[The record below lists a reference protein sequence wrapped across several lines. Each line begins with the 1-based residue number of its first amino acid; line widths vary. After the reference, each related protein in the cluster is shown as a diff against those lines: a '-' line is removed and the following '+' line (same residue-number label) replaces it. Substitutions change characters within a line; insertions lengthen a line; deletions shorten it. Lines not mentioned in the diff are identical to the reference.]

1 MVGQSKIKITVVGA
15 GYVGMS
21 LSVLL
26 AQHND
31 VTVLDINEDK
41 VDRINDGQST
51 VVDAEIELFLA
62 EKSLSLVATT
72 NSEAAYKGASFIV
85 IATPTNYDLDT
96 SQFDTGSVDAVVAD
110 ALQFNPD
117 ALVVIKSTVPV
128 GHTKFL
134 QQKFLTDRVIFSPEF
149 LREGQALKDN
159 LYPSRIIIGS
169 QSKAGIEFAVL
180 LERAAEKLDVKT
192 LFVGSSEAEATKLFA
207 NTYLAMRVSFFNEL
221 DSYSLANE
229 LDTESI
235 ITGVCL
241 DERIGDGYNNPS
253 FGYGGYC
260 LPKDTKQ
267 LLANYDRVPQTLVEA
282 IVSSNTTRKDFIAN
296 EILQNKPKIV
306 GFHRLV
312 MKQDSDN
319 FRSSAVQ
326 GIMKRIKAKGVE
338 VLVYEPALQEFDF
351 FGSEVVKD
359 LSAFKLRSE
368 IIVANRRSEELSDCD
383 SKVFTRDIFREN

>member
-1 MVGQSKIKITVVGA
+1 MMKKNKITVVGS

-31 VTVLDINEDK
+31 VIVLDIDAARVDK
-41 VDRINDGQST
+41 INNKQST
-51 VVDAEIELFLA
+51 VADTDIELFLA
-62 EKSLSLVATT
+62 EKPLSLAATLDKQD
-72 NSEAAYKGASFIV
+72 AYQGASFIIV
-85 IATPTNYDLDT
+85 ATPTDYDSDTNRFDT
-96 SQFDTGSVDAVVAD
+96 SSVDAVVAD
-110 ALQFNPD
+110 ALSLNQD

-128 GHTKFL
+128 GHTKSL
-134 QQKFLTDRVIFSPEF
+134 QEKFETDRVVFSPEF

-159 LYPSRIIIGS
+159 LYPSRIIVGS
-169 QSKAGIEFAVL
+169 QCKAGAAFAGLLKQGAKKVDIE
-180 LERAAEKLDVKT
+180 T
-192 LFVGSSEAEATKLFA
+192 LFIKSTEAEAVKLFA

-221 DSYSLANE
+221 DSYALARE
-229 LDTESI
+229 LDTKSI
-235 ITGVCL
+235 IDGVCL
-241 DERIGDGYNNPS
+241 DKRIGSGYNNPS

-267 LLANYDRVPQTLVEA
+267 LLANYEQVPQTLVEA
-282 IVSSNTTRKDFIAN
+282 IVSSNTTRKDFMAA
-296 EILQNKPKIV
+296 EILKEKPKTV

-312 MKQDSDN
+312 MKEGSDN

-338 VLVYEPALQEFDF
+338 VLVYEPALQELEF

-359 LSAFKLRSE
+359 LNAFKLRSE
-368 IIVANRRSEELSDCD
+368 IIIANRQSTELSDSS
-383 SKVFTRDIFREN
+383 SKVFTRDIFNKD